1 MTRMIRFQEVDVC
14 YTPDKPVLSK
24 INLKIDSDSFHF
36 LTGTSGAGKSSLLK
50 MMYLALKPS
59 TGHIEMFGRDTAKL
73 KMFEVSNIRKRI
85 GIVFQDF
92 RLIQNLSI
100 RENVALPLR
109 IHGAKAK
116 IIQRHVPELLDWVG
130 LGDHLDS
137 FPVSLSGGEQQRV
150 AIARAVIAR
159 PSLLLADEP
168 TGNVDDKIAE
178 RLMYLFEELYRA
190 GTSIVVATHNKDLIN
205 EFDYPVFHIT
215 EGNLILQ

>member
-1 MTRMIRFQEVDVC
+1 MGGETQA
-14 YTPDKPVLSK
+14 S
-24 INLKIDSDSFHF
+24 
-36 LTGTSGAGKSSLLK
+36 A
-50 MMYLALKPS
+50 
-59 TGHIEMFGRDTAKL
+59 
-73 KMFEVSNIRKRI
+73 
-85 GIVFQDF
+85 
-92 RLIQNLSI
+92 
-100 RENVALPLR
+100 
-109 IHGAKAK
+109 
-116 IIQRHVPELLDWVG
+116 RHVPELLDWVG

>member
-1 MTRMIRFQEVDVC
+1 MIRFQEVDVC
-14 YTPDKPVLSK
+14 YTPDKPILSK
-24 INLKIDSDSFHF
+24 INLKIDPDSFHF

-50 MMYLALKPS
+50 MMYLALKPN
-59 TGHIEMFGRDTAKL
+59 TGHIEIFGRDTAKL
-73 KMFEVSNIRKRI
+73 KVFEVSNIRKRI

-92 RLIQNLSI
+92 RLIGDLSV

-109 IHGAKAK
+109 IFGAKAK

-130 LGDHLDS
+130 LGDYLDS
-137 FPVSLSGGEQQRV
+137 LPASLSGGEQQRV

-190 GTSIVVATHNKDLIN
+190 GTSVVVATHNEDLIN

-215 EGNLILQ
+215 DGNLILQ

>member
-1 MTRMIRFQEVDVC
+1 
-14 YTPDKPVLSK
+14 
-24 INLKIDSDSFHF
+24 
-36 LTGTSGAGKSSLLK
+36 

-59 TGHIEMFGRDTAKL
+59 TGHIEIFGRDTAKL

-109 IHGAKAK
+109 IYGAKAK

-190 GTSIVVATHNKDLIN
+190 GTSIVVATHNKDLIS

-215 EGNLILQ
+215 EGNLILQG

>member
-1 MTRMIRFQEVDVC
+1 
-14 YTPDKPVLSK
+14 
-24 INLKIDSDSFHF
+24 
-36 LTGTSGAGKSSLLK
+36 

-59 TGHIEMFGRDTAKL
+59 KGHIEMFGRDTANL
-73 KMFEVSNIRKRI
+73 KTFEVSNIRKRI

-109 IHGAKAK
+109 IFGAKAK

>member
-1 MTRMIRFQEVDVC
+1 MIRFQDVDVC
-14 YTPDKPVLSK
+14 YTPGKPILSN
-24 INLKIDSDSFHF
+24 INLKIDPDSFHF

-50 MMYLALKPS
+50 MMYLALKPN
-59 TGHIEMFGRDTAKL
+59 TGHIEIFGRDTAKL
-73 KMFEVSNIRKRI
+73 KVFEVSNIRKRI

-92 RLIQNLSI
+92 RLIGDLSV

-109 IHGAKAK
+109 IFGAKAK

-130 LGDHLDS
+130 LGDYLDS
-137 FPVSLSGGEQQRV
+137 LPASLSGGEQQRV

-190 GTSIVVATHNKDLIN
+190 GTSVVVATHNKDLIN
-205 EFDYPVFHIT
+205 EFEYPVFHIT

>member
-1 MTRMIRFQEVDVC
+1 MIRFQDVDVC
-14 YTPDKPVLSK
+14 YTPGKPILSN
-24 INLKIDSDSFHF
+24 INLKIDPDSFYF
-36 LTGTSGAGKSSLLK
+36 LTGTSGAGNSSLLK
-50 MMYLALKPS
+50 MSYLALKPN
-59 TGHIEMFGRDTAKL
+59 TGHIEIFGRDTAKL
-73 KMFEVSNIRKRI
+73 KVFEVSNIRKRI

-92 RLIQNLSI
+92 RLIGDLSV

-109 IHGAKAK
+109 IFGAKAK

-130 LGDHLDS
+130 LGDYLDS
-137 FPVSLSGGEQQRV
+137 LPASLSGGEQQRV

-190 GTSIVVATHNKDLIN
+190 GTSVVVATHNKDLIN
-205 EFDYPVFHIT
+205 EFEYPVFHIT
-215 EGNLILQ
+215 DGNLTLQ

>member
-1 MTRMIRFQEVDVC
+1 MIRFQDVDVC
-14 YTPDKPVLSK
+14 YTPGKPILSN
-24 INLKIDSDSFHF
+24 INLKIDPDSFHF

-50 MMYLALKPS
+50 MMYLALKPN
-59 TGHIEMFGRDTAKL
+59 TGYIEIFDRNTANL
-73 KMFEVSNIRKRI
+73 KVFEISNIRKRI

-92 RLIQNLSI
+92 RLIEDLSV

-109 IHGAKAK
+109 IFGAKAK

-130 LGDHLDS
+130 LGDYLDS
-137 FPVSLSGGEQQRV
+137 LPASLSGGEQQRV

-190 GTSIVVATHNKDLIN
+190 GTSVVVATHNKDLIN

-215 EGNLILQ
+215 DGNLILQ

>member
-1 MTRMIRFQEVDVC
+1 MIRFQDVDVC
-14 YTPDKPVLSK
+14 YTPGKPILSN
-24 INLKIDSDSFHF
+24 INLKIDPDSFHF

-50 MMYLALKPS
+50 MMYLALKPN
-59 TGHIEMFGRDTAKL
+59 TGHIEIFGRDTAKL
-73 KMFEVSNIRKRI
+73 KVFEVSNIRKRI

-92 RLIQNLSI
+92 RLIEDLSV

-109 IHGAKAK
+109 IFGAKAK

-130 LGDHLDS
+130 LGDYLDS
-137 FPVSLSGGEQQRV
+137 LPASLSGGEQQRV

-190 GTSIVVATHNKDLIN
+190 GTSVVVATHNKDLIN
-205 EFDYPVFHIT
+205 EFEYPVFHIT

>member
-1 MTRMIRFQEVDVC
+1 MIRMIHFQDVDIC
-14 YTPDKPVLSK
+14 YTRGKPILSN
-24 INLKIDSDSFHF
+24 INLKIDPDSFHF

-50 MMYLALKPS
+50 MMYLALKPN
-59 TGHIEMFGRDTAKL
+59 TGHIEIFGRNTANL
-73 KMFEVSNIRKRI
+73 KVFEVSNIRKRI

-92 RLIQNLSI
+92 RLIGNLSI

-109 IHGAKAK
+109 IFGVKAK

-190 GTSIVVATHNKDLIN
+190 GTSVVVATHNKDLIN
-205 EFDYPVFHIT
+205 EFDYPVFHIK
-215 EGNLILQ
+215 EGNLILR

>member
-1 MTRMIRFQEVDVC
+1 MIHFQDVDIC
-14 YTPDKPVLSK
+14 YTRGKPILSN
-24 INLKIDSDSFHF
+24 INLKIDPDSFHF

-50 MMYLALKPS
+50 MMYLALKPN
-59 TGHIEMFGRDTAKL
+59 TGHIEIFGRNTANL
-73 KMFEVSNIRKRI
+73 KVFEVSNIRKRI

-92 RLIQNLSI
+92 RLIGDLSV

-109 IHGAKAK
+109 IFGAKAK

-137 FPVSLSGGEQQRV
+137 LPASLSGGEQQRV

-190 GTSIVVATHNKDLIN
+190 GTSVVVATHNKDLIN
-205 EFDYPVFHIT
+205 EFEYPVFHIT

>member
-1 MTRMIRFQEVDVC
+1 MIRFQEVDVC
-14 YTPDKPVLSK
+14 YTPDTPILSK
-24 INLKIDSDSFHF
+24 INLKIDPDSFHF
-36 LTGTSGAGKSSLLK
+36 LTGISGAGKSSLLK

-59 TGHIEMFGRDTAKL
+59 TGRIEMFGRDTSNL

-109 IHGAKAK
+109 IFGAKSK
-116 IIQRHVPELLDWVG
+116 IIRRHVPELLDWVG

-168 TGNVDDKIAE
+168 TGNLDSK
-178 RLMYLFEELYRA
+178 
-190 GTSIVVATHNKDLIN
+190 TSADIIN
-205 EFDYPVFHIT
+205 
-215 EGNLILQ
+215 LLKKLR

>member
-1 MTRMIRFQEVDVC
+1 MIRFQDVDVC
-14 YTPDKPVLSK
+14 YTPGKPILSN
-24 INLKIDSDSFHF
+24 INLKIDPDSFYF
-36 LTGTSGAGKSSLLK
+36 LTGTSGAGNSSLLK
-50 MMYLALKPS
+50 MSYLALKPN
-59 TGHIEMFGRDTAKL
+59 TGHIEIFGRDTAKL
-73 KMFEVSNIRKRI
+73 KVFEVSNIRKRI

-92 RLIQNLSI
+92 RLIGDLSV

-109 IHGAKAK
+109 IFGAKAK

-130 LGDHLDS
+130 LGDYLDS
-137 FPVSLSGGEQQRV
+137 LPASLSGGEQQRV

-190 GTSIVVATHNKDLIN
+190 GTSVVVATHNKDLIN
-205 EFDYPVFHIT
+205 EFEYPVFHIT

>member
-1 MTRMIRFQEVDVC
+1 MIRFQEVDVC
-14 YTPDKPVLSK
+14 YTPDKPILSN
-24 INLKIDSDSFHF
+24 INLKIDPDSFHF

-109 IHGAKAK
+109 IFGAKEK

-130 LGDHLDS
+130 LGNHLDS

-159 PSLLLADEP
+159 PNLLLADEP

-190 GTSIVVATHNKDLIN
+190 GTSVVVATHNKDLIN

>member
-1 MTRMIRFQEVDVC
+1 MIRFQEVDVC
-14 YTPDKPVLSK
+14 YTPDKPILSN
-24 INLKIDSDSFHF
+24 INLKIDPDSFHF

-59 TGHIEMFGRDTAKL
+59 TGHIEMFGRDIANL

-109 IHGAKAK
+109 IFGAKEK

-130 LGDHLDS
+130 LGNHLDS

-159 PSLLLADEP
+159 PNLLLADEP

-190 GTSIVVATHNKDLIN
+190 GTSVVVATHNKDLIN

-215 EGNLILQ
+215 EGNLILQR

>member
-1 MTRMIRFQEVDVC
+1 MIRFQEVDVC
-14 YTPDKPVLSK
+14 YTPDKPILSK
-24 INLKIDSDSFHF
+24 INLKIDPDRFHF

-59 TGHIEMFGRDTAKL
+59 SGHIEMFGRDTAKL

-92 RLIQNLSI
+92 RLIGDLSI

-109 IHGAKAK
+109 IFGAKAK

-130 LGDHLDS
+130 LGDYLDS
-137 FPVSLSGGEQQRV
+137 LPASLSGGEQQRV

-190 GTSIVVATHNKDLIN
+190 GTSVVLATHNKDLIN

-215 EGNLILQ
+215 DGNLILQ

>member
-1 MTRMIRFQEVDVC
+1 MIRFQEVDVC

-24 INLKIDSDSFHF
+24 INLKIDPDSFHF

-50 MMYLALKPS
+50 MMYLALKPN

-73 KMFEVSNIRKRI
+73 KVFEVSNIRKRI

-92 RLIQNLSI
+92 RLIGNLSI

-109 IHGAKAK
+109 IFGAKAK

-137 FPVSLSGGEQQRV
+137 LPASLSGGEQQRV

-190 GTSIVVATHNKDLIN
+190 GTSVVVATHNKDLIN
-205 EFDYPVFHIT
+205 EFEYPVFHIT

>member
-1 MTRMIRFQEVDVC
+1 MIRFQDVDVC
-14 YTPDKPVLSK
+14 YTPGKPILSN
-24 INLKIDSDSFHF
+24 INLKIDPDSFHF

-50 MMYLALKPS
+50 MMYLALKPN
-59 TGHIEMFGRDTAKL
+59 TGHIEIFGRNTANL
-73 KMFEVSNIRKRI
+73 KVFEVSNIRKRI

-92 RLIQNLSI
+92 RLIENLSI

-109 IHGAKAK
+109 IFGAKAK

-130 LGDHLDS
+130 LGDYLDS
-137 FPVSLSGGEQQRV
+137 LPASLSGGEQQRV

-190 GTSIVVATHNKDLIN
+190 GTSVVVATHNKDLIN

-215 EGNLILQ
+215 DGNLILQ

>member
-1 MTRMIRFQEVDVC
+1 MIRFQEVDVS
-14 YTPDKPVLSK
+14 YTPDKPILSK
-24 INLKIDSDSFHF
+24 INLTIDSDSFHF

-59 TGHIEMFGRDTAKL
+59 TGHIEMFGRDTANL
-73 KMFEVSNIRKRI
+73 KTFEVSNIRKRI

-92 RLIQNLSI
+92 RLIENLSI

-109 IHGAKAK
+109 IFGAKAK

-137 FPVSLSGGEQQRV
+137 LPASLSGGEQQRV

-190 GTSIVVATHNKDLIN
+190 GTSVVVATHNKDLIN
-205 EFDYPVFHIT
+205 EFDYPVFHIN

>member
-1 MTRMIRFQEVDVC
+1 MIRFQDVDVC
-14 YTPDKPVLSK
+14 YTPGKPILSN
-24 INLKIDSDSFHF
+24 INLKIDPDSFHF

-50 MMYLALKPS
+50 MMYLALKPN
-59 TGHIEMFGRDTAKL
+59 TGHIEIFGRDTAKL
-73 KMFEVSNIRKRI
+73 KVFEVSNIRKRI

-92 RLIQNLSI
+92 RLIGDLSV

-109 IHGAKAK
+109 IFGAKAK

-130 LGDHLDS
+130 LGDYLDS
-137 FPVSLSGGEQQRV
+137 LPASLSGGEQQRV

-190 GTSIVVATHNKDLIN
+190 GTSVVLATHNKDLIN
-205 EFDYPVFHIT
+205 EFDYPVFQIT
-215 EGNLILQ
+215 DGNLILQ